1 MDKIKLLIYYFFVF
15 AFISCFST
23 PPKNKDPEVIIY
35 MYTNPTTEYNE
46 YEFIG
51 LGTKIPFV
59 SYSITNGVI
68 NINTEKFQAIGT
80 ITDEKIV
87 IDGKEFIRS
96 EQ

>member
-1 MDKIKLLIYYFFVF
+1 
-15 AFISCFST
+15 
-23 PPKNKDPEVIIY
+23 

-46 YEFIG
+46 YEFIS
-51 LGTKIPFV
+51 LGTKLPLVSYSIDRGNALIMLEMG